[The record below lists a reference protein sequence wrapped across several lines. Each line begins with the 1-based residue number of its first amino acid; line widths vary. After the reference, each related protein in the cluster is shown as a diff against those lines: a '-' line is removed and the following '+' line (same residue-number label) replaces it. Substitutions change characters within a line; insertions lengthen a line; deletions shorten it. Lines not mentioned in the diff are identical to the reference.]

1 MFYSLTTFIG
11 KDVILQALTN
21 TTRGIINSLTYLMK
35 QEIHP
40 QLEKELVKLDLIP
53 CISVFAA
60 IAQEDDR
67 ELDNSLHI
75 ALNYV
80 HATIDD
86 INKLLHAIQSE
97 MKIHEERWF
106 STWRTPNVYSQLE
119 QIKELKVLLDKRIE
133 LFIQMVQFQEK
144 KIYK

>member
-11 KDVILQALTN
+11 KDVIFKALSKSTG
-21 TTRGIINSLTYLMK
+21 GIIRSINYLIK

-40 QLEKELVKLDLIP
+40 PLEQELKKLDLIP

-60 IAQEDDR
+60 IAQEEK

-80 HATIDD
+80 HTTIAD
-86 INKLLHAIQSE
+86 INKLLHEIQTE
-97 MKIHEERWF
+97 IKQHEQKWF
-106 STWRTPNVYSQLE
+106 ATWRTPDVYSNLDQV
-119 QIKELKVLLDKRIE
+119 KELKVLLDKRIK
-133 LFIQMVQFQEK
+133 LFIQIVQFQK
-144 KIYK
+144 N